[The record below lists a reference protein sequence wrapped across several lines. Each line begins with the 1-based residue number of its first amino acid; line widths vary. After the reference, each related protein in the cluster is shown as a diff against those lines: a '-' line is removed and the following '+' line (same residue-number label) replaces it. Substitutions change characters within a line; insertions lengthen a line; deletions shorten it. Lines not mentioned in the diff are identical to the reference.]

1 MAVPPGVL
9 ERAVLVAVPLALVA
23 MIFVTPAVVWPL
35 HTQPTDIPL
44 LRVEITDERWNATV
58 NETALLYVRSALGFT
73 LYERIW
79 INVSGFD
86 GPQDRNVSSE
96 GTRVPSLEVKV
107 PAFHGWVGNVS
118 AAAVREDATF
128 RTNATIEFGWDPD
141 GWLLRV
147 EPGGTTTFR
156 VLREPPA
163 YTATMRRE
171 VVP

>member
-9 ERAVLVAVPLALVA
+9 QRAVLVAVPLALVA
-23 MIFVTPAVVWPL
+23 LIFVTPAVIRPR

-44 LRVEITDERWNATV
+44 LLVEVTDERWNATV

-73 LYERIW
+73 LYDRIW

-86 GPQDRNVSSE
+86 GTQDGNRSSA
-96 GTRVPSLEVKV
+96 GTRVHSLEVKV
-107 PAFHGWVGNVS
+107 PVSHGWVGNVS

-147 EPGGTTTFR
+147 RPGGATTFR
-156 VLREPPA
+156 VHLEPFSA
-163 YTATMRRE
+163 SMRRE
-171 VVP
+171 AAP